1 MLGDIRGYP
10 SKIKYKIMNCF
21 NTFEAYQTQPNMKEN
36 LVFCYNCSLV
46 KYLNPSL
53 IHGIY
58 NQYFVYNFAQMRI
71 FQNSCQ
77 VVQKL
82 HGIIKHW
89 EKNLSVFRGHITK
102 STRCLFQEHLT
113 LKVLPLNPLPN
124 LSPPSPISMKAI
136 SIYNFF

>member
-1 MLGDIRGYP
+1 
-10 SKIKYKIMNCF
+10 
-21 NTFEAYQTQPNMKEN
+21 
-36 LVFCYNCSLV
+36 
-46 KYLNPSL
+46 
-53 IHGIY
+53 
-58 NQYFVYNFAQMRI
+58 MRI

-82 HGIIKHW
+82 LGIIKHW

-124 LSPPSPISMKAI
+124 LSLPSPISMKAI
-136 SIYNFF
+136 SIYNFFFKLLKQPTLNVKKRSIHLW